1 VSYDVV
7 VIGGGHA
14 GVEAAMASSR
24 LGASVALITHAISG
38 IGKMPCNPAIGGLGK
53 GQLVREIDVLGGWMG
68 RAIDATGIQFK
79 ILNKRKGPA
88 VQSPRAQAD
97 KDKYQ
102 KYMEGLITSNSGIT
116 VIEADVVELVVEKK
130 QFKAAVLDNGNT
142 ITSSAAILCSGTF
155 LGGLMHTGSVKSDG
169 GREGAPASLSL
180 SKSLKEIGFE
190 LFRLKTG
197 TPPRLLA
204 TSIDYSRIEAQPGDQ
219 PPQPFSFLT
228 GDFNPEQID
237 CHITRSNDQTQ
248 DIISN
253 NIETSPLFSGII
265 NGQGP
270 RYCPSIEDKVVRFPD
285 RSSHNVFLEP
295 EGLDSEEVYVN
306 GLSTSLSS
314 EVQQEFIR
322 SVPGLENA
330 QITRYGYAVEYD
342 SIPSWQVADNLETN
356 LVSGLFCAGQILGTS
371 GYEEAAAQGLV
382 AGINAVKK
390 LNSESPLILKR
401 DEAYIGVLID
411 DLVTKEISEP
421 YRMFTSRAEYRMSLR
436 CDNTETRLCS
446 IAHSLQ
452 LHNSEDLDR
461 LKERAEL
468 PGKVVK
474 FIEKNNYANSEMLKQ
489 PDVTIESL
497 GLTELLKKEIGPKL
511 HPRSIVDSFYQAE
524 NDIKYKGYIDRQHR
538 QLIKQQHLDFL
549 EIPEDMN
556 YMSLETLSFEAR
568 EKLQKVK
575 PTNLGQASRLDGVR
589 QSDLAMLSVIIS
601 RAKKADLE
609 Q

>member
-1 VSYDVV
+1 MSYDVI

-24 LGASVALITHAISG
+24 LGASVVLATHAISG

-68 RAIDATGIQFK
+68 RAIDATGIQFR

-102 KYMEGLITSNSGIT
+102 KYMEDIITTNSGIT
-116 VIEADVVELVVEKK
+116 VIEADVIELVVEKS
-130 QFKAAVLDNGNT
+130 QFKAAVLDNGDT
-142 ITSSAAILCSGTF
+142 VTASAAILCSGTF

-180 SKSLKEIGFE
+180 SSSLVDIGFE

-204 TSIDYSRIEAQPGDQ
+204 SSINYDKIEAQPGDQ

-228 GDFNPEQID
+228 GDFNPKQID
-237 CHITRSNDQTQ
+237 CHITRSNDQTR
-248 DIISN
+248 DIISS

-285 RSSHNVFLEP
+285 RLSHNVFLEP
-295 EGLDSEEVYVN
+295 EGLDSKEVYVN

-314 EVQQEFIR
+314 EVQTEFIR

-371 GYEEAAAQGLV
+371 GYEEAAAQGLI
-382 AGINAVKK
+382 AGINVVKK
-390 LNSESPLILKR
+390 LNNESPLILKR

-421 YRMFTSRAEYRMSLR
+421 YRMFTSRAEHRLSLR
-436 CDNTETRLCS
+436 CDNAETRLYS
-446 IAHSLQ
+446 IARDLQ
-452 LHNSEDLDR
+452 LHNFEDLER

-468 PGKVVK
+468 PGKIIDFMVK
-474 FIEKNNYANSEMLKQ
+474 NKHSDSEMLKQ
-489 PDVTIESL
+489 PNVTIESL
-497 GLTELLKKEIGPKL
+497 GLAEELRQTIKPKL
-511 HPRSIVDSFYQAE
+511 HPRSITDSFFQAE
-524 NDIKYKGYIDRQHR
+524 NDIKYKGYIDRQRR

-549 EIPEDMN
+549 ELPEDLN
-556 YMSLETLSFEAR
+556 YMSLGTLSFEAR

-575 PTNLGQASRLDGVR
+575 PANLGQASRLDGVR
-589 QSDLAMLSVIIS
+589 QSDLAVLSVIIS
-601 RAKKADLE
+601 KAKKV
-609 Q
+609 

>member
-1 VSYDVV
+1 MSYDII

-14 GVEAAMASSR
+14 GIEAAMASSR
-24 LGASVALITHAISG
+24 LGSSVALVTHAISG
-38 IGKMPCNPAIGGLGK
+38 IGQMPCNPAIGGLGK

-68 RAIDATGIQFK
+68 RAIDATGIQFR

-102 KYMEGLITSNSGIT
+102 KYMEDLITKTSGIT
-116 VIEADVVELVVEKK
+116 VIEADVVELVVEKG
-130 QFKAAVLDNGNT
+130 QYEAVVLDNGDT
-142 ITSSAAILCSGTF
+142 LTSNAAILCSGTF

-180 SKSLKEIGFE
+180 SSSLKEIGFE

-204 TSIDYSRIEAQPGDQ
+204 SSIDYDKIEAQPGDQ

-228 GDFNPEQID
+228 GDFNPKQID
-237 CHITRSNDQTQ
+237 CYITRSNDQTQ
-248 DIISN
+248 EIISN

-265 NGQGP
+265 SGQGP

-295 EGLDSEEVYVN
+295 EGIDSEEVYVN

-322 SVPGLENA
+322 SVLGLENA

-342 SIPSWQVADNLETN
+342 SIPSWQVSDNLETN

-371 GYEEAAAQGLV
+371 GYEEAAAQGLI

-390 LNSESPLILKR
+390 LNNATPLILKR

-421 YRMFTSRAEYRMSLR
+421 YRMFTSRAEHRLSLR
-436 CDNTETRLCS
+436 CDNAETRLYS
-446 IAHSLQ
+446 IAKDLQ
-452 LHNSEDLDR
+452 LHNREDLAL

-468 PGKVVK
+468 PAKVINH
-474 FIEKNNYANSEMLKQ
+474 IEKNNHSDSVTLKQ
-489 PDVTIESL
+489 PNVTIESL
-497 GLTELLKKEIGPKL
+497 GLVKELKQAIKPKL
-511 HPRSIVDSFYQAE
+511 HPRSILDSFYQAE
-524 NDIKYKGYIDRQHR
+524 NDIKYKGYIDRQRR
-538 QLIKQQHLDFL
+538 QLVKQQHLDYL
-549 EIPEDMN
+549 ELPESLN
-556 YMSLETLSFEAR
+556 YMTLEALSFEAR

-575 PTNLGQASRLDGVR
+575 PATLGQASRLDGVR
-589 QSDLAMLSVIIS
+589 QSDLAVLSVIIS
-601 RAKKADLE
+601 KAKKADLE
-609 Q
+609 

>member
-1 VSYDVV
+1 MSYDVV

-24 LGASVALITHAISG
+24 LGASVALVTHAISG

-68 RAIDATGIQFK
+68 RAIDATGIQFR

-102 KYMEGLITSNSGIT
+102 KYMEDLITSTSGIT
-116 VIEADVVELVVEKK
+116 VIEADVVELTVEKS
-130 QFKAAVLDNGNT
+130 QFKAVVLDNGD
-142 ITSSAAILCSGTF
+142 IVTSSAAILCSGTF
-155 LGGLMHTGSVKSDG
+155 LGGLMHTGAVKSDG

-180 SKSLKEIGFE
+180 SGSLKDIGFE

-204 TSIDYSRIEAQPGDQ
+204 TSIDYDKIEAQPGDQ

-228 GDFNPEQID
+228 GDFNPKQID
-237 CHITRSNDQTQ
+237 CYITRSNDQTQ
-248 DIISN
+248 EIISS

-295 EGLDSEEVYVN
+295 EGIDSEEVYVN

-314 EVQQEFIR
+314 EVQQKFIR
-322 SVPGLENA
+322 SVPGLEDA
-330 QITRYGYAVEYD
+330 QISRYGYAVEYD

-382 AGINAVKK
+382 AGVNAVKK
-390 LNSESPLILKR
+390 LNNEAPLILKR

-421 YRMFTSRAEYRMSLR
+421 YRMFTSRAEHRLSLR
-436 CDNTETRLCS
+436 CDNAETRLYS
-446 IAHSLQ
+446 IANDLQ
-452 LHNSEDLDR
+452 LHNSEDLA
-461 LKERAEL
+461 LLNERAEL
-468 PGKVVK
+468 PGKIINY
-474 FIEKNNYANSEMLKQ
+474 IEKNNYSDSVMLKQ
-489 PDVTIESL
+489 PNVTIESL
-497 GLTELLKKEIGPKL
+497 GLAEEIKMAIEPKL
-511 HPRSIVDSFYQAE
+511 HPRSIIDSFYQAE
-524 NDIKYKGYIDRQHR
+524 NDIKYRGYIDRQRR
-538 QLIKQQHLDFL
+538 QLVKQQHLDFL
-549 EIPEDMN
+549 ELPENLN
-556 YMSLETLSFEAR
+556 YMTLEALSFEAR

-575 PTNLGQASRLDGVR
+575 PATLGQASRLDGVR
-589 QSDLAMLSVIIS
+589 QSDLAVLSVIIS

-609 Q
+609 

>member
-1 VSYDVV
+1 MSYDVV

-24 LGASVALITHAISG
+24 LGASVALVTHAISG

-68 RAIDATGIQFK
+68 RAIDATGIQFR

-102 KYMEGLITSNSGIT
+102 KYMEDLITSTSGIT
-116 VIEADVVELVVEKK
+116 VIEADVVELTVEKS
-130 QFKAAVLDNGNT
+130 QFKAVVLDNGD
-142 ITSSAAILCSGTF
+142 IVTSSAAILCSGTF
-155 LGGLMHTGSVKSDG
+155 LGGLMHTGAVKSDG

-180 SKSLKEIGFE
+180 SGSLKDIGFE

-204 TSIDYSRIEAQPGDQ
+204 TSIDYDKIEAQPGDQ

-228 GDFNPEQID
+228 GDFNPKQID
-237 CHITRSNDQTQ
+237 CYITRSNDQTQ
-248 DIISN
+248 EIISS

-295 EGLDSEEVYVN
+295 EGIDSEEVYVN

-314 EVQQEFIR
+314 EVQQKFIR
-322 SVPGLENA
+322 SVPGLEDA
-330 QITRYGYAVEYD
+330 QISRYGYAVEYD

-371 GYEEAAAQGLV
+371 GYEEAAAQGLI
-382 AGINAVKK
+382 AGVNAVKK
-390 LNSESPLILKR
+390 LNNEAPLILKR

-421 YRMFTSRAEYRMSLR
+421 YRMFTSRAEHRLSLR
-436 CDNTETRLCS
+436 CDNAETRLYS
-446 IAHSLQ
+446 IANDLQ
-452 LHNSEDLDR
+452 LHNSEDLA
-461 LKERAEL
+461 LLNERAEL
-468 PGKVVK
+468 PGKIINY
-474 FIEKNNYANSEMLKQ
+474 IEKNNYSDSVMLKQ
-489 PDVTIESL
+489 PNVTIESL
-497 GLTELLKKEIGPKL
+497 GLAEEIKMAIEPKL
-511 HPRSIVDSFYQAE
+511 HPRSIIDSFYQAE
-524 NDIKYKGYIDRQHR
+524 NDIKYRGYIDRQRR
-538 QLIKQQHLDFL
+538 QLVKQQHLDFL
-549 EIPEDMN
+549 ELPENLN
-556 YMSLETLSFEAR
+556 YMTLEALSFEAR

-575 PTNLGQASRLDGVR
+575 PATLGQASRLDGVR
-589 QSDLAMLSVIIS
+589 QSDLAVLSVIIS

-609 Q
+609 

>member
-1 VSYDVV
+1 MSYDII

-14 GVEAAMASSR
+14 GIEAAMASSR
-24 LGASVALITHAISG
+24 LGSSVALVTHAISG
-38 IGKMPCNPAIGGLGK
+38 IGQMPCNPAIGGLGK

-68 RAIDATGIQFK
+68 RAIDATGIQFR

-102 KYMEGLITSNSGIT
+102 KYMEDLITKTSGIT
-116 VIEADVVELVVEKK
+116 VIEADVVELVVEKG
-130 QFKAAVLDNGNT
+130 QYEAVVLDNGDT
-142 ITSSAAILCSGTF
+142 LTSNAAILCSGTF

-180 SKSLKEIGFE
+180 SSSLKEIGFE

-204 TSIDYSRIEAQPGDQ
+204 SSIDYDKIEAQPGDQ

-228 GDFNPEQID
+228 GDFNPKQID
-237 CHITRSNDQTQ
+237 CYITRSNDQTQ
-248 DIISN
+248 EIISN

-265 NGQGP
+265 SGQGP

-295 EGLDSEEVYVN
+295 EGIDSEEVYVN

-322 SVPGLENA
+322 SVLGLENA

-342 SIPSWQVADNLETN
+342 SIPSWQVSDNLETN

-371 GYEEAAAQGLV
+371 GYEEAAAQGLI

-390 LNSESPLILKR
+390 LNAATPLILKR

-421 YRMFTSRAEYRMSLR
+421 YRMFTSRAEHRLSLR
-436 CDNTETRLCS
+436 CDNAETRLYS
-446 IAHSLQ
+446 IAKDLQ
-452 LHNSEDLDR
+452 LHNREDLAL

-468 PGKVVK
+468 PAKVINH
-474 FIEKNNYANSEMLKQ
+474 IEKNNHSDSVTLKQ
-489 PDVTIESL
+489 PNVTIESL
-497 GLTELLKKEIGPKL
+497 GLVKELKQAIKPKL
-511 HPRSIVDSFYQAE
+511 HPRSILDSFYQAE
-524 NDIKYKGYIDRQHR
+524 NDIKYKGYIDRQRR
-538 QLIKQQHLDFL
+538 QLVKQQHLDYL
-549 EIPEDMN
+549 ELPESLN
-556 YMSLETLSFEAR
+556 YMTLEALSFEAR

-575 PTNLGQASRLDGVR
+575 PATLGQASRLDGVR
-589 QSDLAMLSVIIS
+589 QSDLAVLSVIIS
-601 RAKKADLE
+601 KAKKADLE
-609 Q
+609 